1 MRFPNLYPS
10 SLLLSLVGASL
21 AFSSHAASY
30 KSAPGLNYL
39 EETSQAFTG
48 IAKKATPGVV
58 FIKAQ
63 YNQQPVGPFQGN
75 LGGEDFTNPFD
86 FFGDEFFRKFFGA
99 PRGGNHPQQQQQQ
112 PIATGSGFLVSPD
125 GFILTNFH
133 VVKDASILTAVLND
147 GREYEA
153 AVVGTDPRTDLA
165 VIKINEKDLA
175 YLSFGN
181 SDNLDIGEWVVA
193 IGNPFALEASLT
205 VGVVSAKGRQDL
217 GITALEDFIQTDA
230 AINPG
235 NSGGPLLNLNGDVIG
250 INTAIATRTGGYM
263 GIGFAIP
270 SNMAKHVMDQIINT
284 GMVKRAYLG
293 VILQQIDREL
303 GVATFFL
310 QMDGFVVAEVVK
322 DSPAANAGLEH
333 GDIILDLNGKPAK
346 TVSKF
351 RNEIALMDPGSHI
364 ELKVLRKDKVIKVKI
379 PLGTVSEAEVNSQ
392 EFIQKLGLEIDSA
405 QNLSPDTAQ
414 KLGFAS
420 TPEGIV
426 ITKVKPGSP
435 AANAGLRPYFL
446 ITGVVVNWKNQKKV
460 TSVKEFSEALSEIGN
475 KKYVVLIVRHQN
487 YQRYY
492 TIKLN

>member
-1 MRFPNLYPS
+1 MRTFVS
-10 SLLLSLVGASL
+10 KKSLLLSLLGTAL
-21 AFSSHAASY
+21 AITGQAASY
-30 KSAPGLNYL
+30 KNAPGLSYL
-39 EETSQAFTG
+39 QETSQAFTG

-63 YNQQPVGPFQGN
+63 YNSKAPQM
-75 LGGEDFTNPFD
+75 LGGGSQEELNNPFD
-86 FFGDEFFRKFFGA
+86 FFSDEFFRKFFGA
-99 PRGGNHPQQQQQQ
+99 PRGNMMPQQQQQQ
-112 PIATGSGFLVSPD
+112 QPMATGSGFLVSAD
-125 GFILTNFH
+125 GFILTNYH
-133 VVKDASILTAVLND
+133 VVKDADQLTAVLSD

-153 AVVGTDPRTDLA
+153 NVIGIDPRTDLA
-165 VIKINEKDLA
+165 VIRINEKDLA
-175 YLSFGN
+175 YLAFGN

-270 SNMAKHVMDQIINT
+270 SNMAKHVMDQIIQT

-293 VILQQIDREL
+293 VILQQIDKEL
-303 GVATFFL
+303 AEATNL
-310 QMDGFVVAEVVK
+310 DQHEGILVAEVVK
-322 DSPAANAGLEH
+322 DSPAEKAGLEH
-333 GDIILDLNGKPAK
+333 GDIIVDMNGKAAK
-346 TVSKF
+346 NVSKF
-351 RNEIALMDPGSHI
+351 RNEIALMSPGVQIH
-364 ELKVLRKDKVIKVKI
+364 LKVLRKDKLMNIQI
-379 PLGTVSEAEVNSQ
+379 PLGVVSEAEVNSQ
-392 EFIQKLGLEIDSA
+392 EFIQKLGVEIDNI
-405 QNLSPDTAQ
+405 QNLTPDVAQ
-414 KLGFAS
+414 KLGIGPN
-420 TPEGIV
+420 PEGIV

-435 AANAGLRPYFL
+435 AAAAGLRPYFV

-460 TSVKEFSEALSEIGN
+460 TNVKEFSEALSETVN

-492 TIKLN
+492 TIKVN